1 MAPKKKGSL
10 ADPDRVLLANVMDH
24 LIPPVDDLPGAGS
37 MRLGDEIEKKAQS
50 IPRLRSSLLRVLDA
64 LSLDLSS
71 HAAGGY
77 SALDSDR
84 QDVALRAIEQSLPD
98 DFSIFLDF
106 VYTVYYTERT
116 VHSRIGWHGRPPQP
130 DGYEMKAFD
139 SSVLSKI
146 AHREPFWRK
155 A

>member
-1 MAPKKKGSL
+1 MTPKKKGSL

-84 QDVALRAIEQSLPD
+84 
-98 DFSIFLDF
+98 
-106 VYTVYYTERT
+106 
-116 VHSRIGWHGRPPQP
+116 
-130 DGYEMKAFD
+130 
-139 SSVLSKI
+139 
-146 AHREPFWRK
+146 
-155 A
+155 